1 MLGLLSVLLCVADGR
16 VLLAG
21 GSVCVSYFGRRCV
34 IGVDW
39 IRGVD
44 GETQSSVVLDL
55 SSQLEQLSIQ
65 QNTSHDL
72 SPLTPDPSFPVS
84 RVCRSST
91 DTFYSVCS
99 STVLSLSDPNERDE
113 EDQGSKVTYSMI
125 GGLSRQLK
133 VIRETIELPL
143 KHPEL
148 FKNYGE

>member
-1 MLGLLSVLLCVADGR
+1 MFCASDGR

-21 GSVCVSYFGRRCV
+21 GSVSVSYFGRQCV
-34 IGVDW
+34 LGVDW

-44 GETQSSVVLDL
+44 GETQTSVVLDL
-55 SSQLEQLSIQ
+55 SSQLERLSIQ

-72 SPLTPDPSFPVS
+72 SPLTPQPDPSFPVS
-84 RVCRSST
+84 PVCVCRSST

-99 STVLSLSDPNERDE
+99 STVLSLSDPNERVADDE
-113 EDQGSKVTYSMI
+113 GSKVTYSMI
-125 GGLSRQLK
+125 GGLSGQLK

>member
-1 MLGLLSVLLCVADGR
+1 MLFCAADGR

-21 GSVCVSYFGRRCV
+21 GCVSLSYFGRQCV
-34 IGVDW
+34 LGVDW

-44 GETQSSVVLDL
+44 GETQASVVLDL
-55 SSQLEQLSIQ
+55 SSQLERLSIQ

-72 SPLTPDPSFPVS
+72 SPLTPQPVC
-84 RVCRSST
+84 VCRSST

-99 STVLSLSDPNERDE
+99 STVLSLSDPNERVEDDE
-113 EDQGSKVTYSMI
+113 GSKVTYSMI
-125 GGLSRQLK
+125 GGLSGQLK